1 MNLRIA
7 ADQTVG
13 VNRDCVVGHRFEMW
27 RSSLGLK
34 PEVLYGG
41 CKLRQPA

>member
-1 MNLRIA
+1 MNLCVA
-7 ADQTVG
+7 AEQTVW
-13 VNRDCVVGHRFEMW
+13 VSHDCVVEHRFEAW